1 MVEGQGMTEIE
12 ITVARHWK
20 KGIAVY
26 LPHQC
31 GEWDLNSEDPYTGTL
46 RWVSPHQAVTSLD
59 ILITAATEARKEVVA
74 RG

>member
-1 MVEGQGMTEIE
+1 MTTE
-12 ITVARHWK
+12 ITVVRHWK

-46 RWVSPHQAVTSLD
+46 RWVPAIEAVASLD
-59 ILITAATEARKEVVA
+59 IFIAAATKAREELVT
-74 RG
+74 RP